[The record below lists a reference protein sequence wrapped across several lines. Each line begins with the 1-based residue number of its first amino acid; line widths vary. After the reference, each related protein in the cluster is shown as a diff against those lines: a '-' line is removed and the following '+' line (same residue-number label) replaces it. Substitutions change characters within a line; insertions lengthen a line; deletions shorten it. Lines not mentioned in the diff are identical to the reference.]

1 MSLKPYAEY
10 KDSGVEWLGQV
21 PYEWE
26 VSRLKNSVQEAKNGV
41 WGSDPDGSELDL
53 RCVRVAD
60 FDRSRQ
66 SIHDRNS
73 TLRRVSLDDRKG
85 RILEKG
91 DLLLEKSGGGEKSPV
106 GFVVLYDR
114 EEPAVCSNFVAR
126 IVIRPGMDSRF
137 WTYVHS
143 MFYSLRLTQRSIK
156 QATGIQNLDQTSYFN
171 ELVALPPY
179 TVQCDIADYLDQET
193 AEIDAFIADQ
203 EELIALLAE
212 RRTATITQAVTKGLD
227 PNTPMR
233 DSGVEWLGTVPQHWS
248 PLKISR
254 LTPVQESGVSVNGY
268 REPAS
273 EGETGVLKTGASSK
287 GYFDPNENK
296 KVADEDL
303 TRVAC
308 PLREGWLLINRANTP
323 DLVGSA
329 AFVTNAPRGLYLS
342 DKLWQIDFTDA
353 DNKFIYWWMNSTVYK
368 TQLQFHRVGAS
379 TSMQNLSYSDFKT
392 LDAAVPPSDEQ
403 QEIATY
409 LDRETAE
416 IDAAIDDAR
425 EAIALSKERRAAVIS
440 AAVTGKIDV
449 RGLVAQEINDVEG
462 VSVGVA

>member
-60 FDRSRQ
+60 FDRFRQ

-227 PNTPMR
+227 PDAPVK
-233 DSGVEWLGTVPQHWS
+233 DSGNQWIAALPAHWVVTAM
-248 PLKISR
+248 KH
-254 LTPVQESGVSVNGY
+254 LTELQ
-268 REPAS
+268 
-273 EGETGVLKTGASSK
+273 TGVTLGKTYSEDAEEYPYLRVANVQVGYVDLSTLKTVQVTK
-287 GYFDPNENK
+287 E
-296 KVADEDL
+296 VAN
-303 TRVAC
+303 RSM
-308 PLREGWLLINRANTP
+308 LRPGDVLMTEGGDR
-323 DLVGSA
+323 
-329 AFVTNAPRGLYLS
+329 
-342 DKLWQIDFTDA
+342 DKLGRGCIWDA
-353 DNKFIYWWMNSTVYK
+353 QVQPCLHQNHVFAVRCSEQLSNAFLVYVLDSHVARNYFNVTAKQTTNLAATNSTLVK
-368 TQLQFHRVGAS
+368 NFRFGL
-379 TSMQNLSYSDFKT
+379 
-392 LDAAVPPSDEQ
+392 PPLTEQ
-403 QEIATY
+403 HDILAY

-416 IDAAIDDAR
+416 IDAAIADAR

-449 RGLVAQEINDVEG
+449 RGLVAPATSNVEAE
-462 VSVGVA
+462 SVGIA

>member
-10 KDSGVEWLGQV
+10 KDSGVEWLGEV

-227 PNTPMR
+227 PDAPVK
-233 DSGVEWLGTVPQHWS
+233 DSGNQWIAALPAHWAVTAM
-248 PLKISR
+248 KH
-254 LTPVQESGVSVNGY
+254 LTELQ
-268 REPAS
+268 
-273 EGETGVLKTGASSK
+273 TGVTLGKTYSEDAEEYPYLRVANVQVGYVDLSTLKTVQVTK
-287 GYFDPNENK
+287 E
-296 KVADEDL
+296 VAK
-303 TRVAC
+303 RSM
-308 PLREGWLLINRANTP
+308 LRPGDVLMTEGGDR
-323 DLVGSA
+323 
-329 AFVTNAPRGLYLS
+329 
-342 DKLWQIDFTDA
+342 DKLGRGCIWDA
-353 DNKFIYWWMNSTVYK
+353 QVQPCLHQNHVFAVRCSEQLSNAFLVYVLDSQVARNYFNVTAKQTTNLAATNSTLVK
-368 TQLQFHRVGAS
+368 NFRFGL
-379 TSMQNLSYSDFKT
+379 
-392 LDAAVPPSDEQ
+392 PPLTEQ
-403 QEIATY
+403 HDILAY

-416 IDAAIDDAR
+416 IDAAIADAR

-449 RGLVAQEINDVEG
+449 RGLVAPATSNVEAE
-462 VSVGVA
+462 SVGIA